1 MSQLIIRNV
10 RIAGMAACVPSRVEE
25 NLSLPI
31 FKDESEA
38 KSYGLDWHRKATS
51 GTIRNDSI

>member
-38 KSYGLDWHRKATS
+38 KKLWPRLASKGDEWY
-51 GTIRNDSI
+51 N